1 MNLGI
6 MKRRAAQKY
15 LPYDTEVEYLQS
27 DGRQYIDCEVGI
39 IYNADIVDIKTNVA
53 FTKITS
59 RQLNGTNGY
68 FFWGISAN
76 RKFEFSGTEI
86 PYNANFNIWNMH
98 CEPNTKLKLSMN
110 GVEYNSSSYP
120 GDNPYLYAIY
130 LFALGGRNNAAASF
144 FTSQKQSDAT
154 ITKNGVL
161 VRDYIPV
168 RVGQVGYLYDKVSDR
183 LFADKSGV
191 GFILGPDK

>member
-1 MNLGI
+1 MNHITLR
-6 MKRRAAQKY
+6 RRATKS
-15 LPYDTEVEYLQS
+15 LPYDAEVEYLQS

-53 FTKITS
+53 FTNITS

-86 PYNANFNIWNMH
+86 PYNANFNVWNMH

-110 GVEYNSSSYP
+110 GVEYNSYSQP
-120 GDNPYLYAIY
+120 RDNPYLYAIY

-144 FTSQKQSDAT
+144 FTNQKQSDVT
-154 ITKNGVL
+154 IMKNGII
-161 VRDYIPV
+161 VRNLIPV
-168 RVGQVGYLYDKVSDR
+168 RVGNVGYMYDKVSGQ
-183 LFADKSGV
+183 LFGN
-191 GFILGPDK
+191 GGTGNFILGADK